1 MKTKNMMRNSALFIV
16 GVIVSPLLFTAVAV
30 LNLFALLLKAVSKA
44 FQRALE
50 LTKELLLKTMDW
62 QNV

>member
-1 MKTKNMMRNSALFIV
+1 MS
-16 GVIVSPLLFTAVAV
+16 V

-44 FQRALE
+44 FQQAME
-50 LTKELLLKTMDW
+50 LAKELLLKTMDW